1 MVNNVTFCIQT
12 LPHDNSGFSLPS
24 PDSAVLLEVIDEHN
38 WLHPEDPI
46 AAMLTSSCA
55 NIFQD
60 GEQLIPVGSIEF
72 VESGLRRWYGIER
85 GLTPLFIPEQLRPFA
100 NRWVQAAH
108 GKRQVESAIANLG
121 KAFIKSASA
130 VKCDYAGI
138 YHAGQKLPDD
148 TDYFVSQTI
157 DIVSEWRIFVHRGNI
172 LDLKNYSGDPWQ
184 MPDRTTVEKM
194 VEAFTNTPKAYT
206 LDVAV
211 LRNGQTAVIEV
222 HNFIACGLYGF
233 TSPKLPLMYCDGI
246 YFELEQKM

>member
-24 PDSAVLLEVIDEHN
+24 PDSAVLREVIDEDN

-46 AAMLTSSCA
+46 DAMLSSSCA
-55 NIFQD
+55 DIFQD

-100 NRWVQAAH
+100 NRWVQVAH

-184 MPDRTTVEKM
+184 IPDRTTVEKM
-194 VEAFTNTPKAYT
+194 VKAFTNTPKAYT

-222 HNFIACGLYGF
+222 HNFISCGLYGF

>member
-12 LPHDNSGFSLPS
+12 LSHDNSGFSLPS

-46 AAMLTSSCA
+46 AAMLSSSCA

-233 TSPKLPLMYCDGI
+233 NSPKLPLMYCDGI

>member
-46 AAMLTSSCA
+46 AAMLSSSCA

-130 VKCDYAGI
+130 VKLSLI
-138 YHAGQKLPDD
+138 H
-148 TDYFVSQTI
+148 I
-157 DIVSEWRIFVHRGNI
+157 
-172 LDLKNYSGDPWQ
+172 
-184 MPDRTTVEKM
+184 
-194 VEAFTNTPKAYT
+194 
-206 LDVAV
+206 
-211 LRNGQTAVIEV
+211 
-222 HNFIACGLYGF
+222 
-233 TSPKLPLMYCDGI
+233 
-246 YFELEQKM
+246 

>member
-1 MVNNVTFCIQT
+1 MVNNVVFCIQT

-46 AAMLTSSCA
+46 AAMLSSSCA
-55 NIFQD
+55 DIFQD

-100 NRWVQAAH
+100 NRWVQVAH

-138 YHAGQKLPDD
+138 YHTGQKLPDI
-148 TDYFVSQTI
+148 QTTSFHKLSTSFQNGAYLSI
-157 DIVSEWRIFVHRGNI
+157 EATFSTLKIIPATRGKC
-172 LDLKNYSGDPWQ
+172 LTGP
-184 MPDRTTVEKM
+184 P
-194 VEAFTNTPKAYT
+194 
-206 LDVAV
+206 
-211 LRNGQTAVIEV
+211 
-222 HNFIACGLYGF
+222 
-233 TSPKLPLMYCDGI
+233 
-246 YFELEQKM
+246 

>member
-46 AAMLTSSCA
+46 AAMLSSSCA

-85 GLTPLFIPEQLRPFA
+85 GLTPLFIPEPLRPFA
-100 NRWVQAAH
+100 HRWVQVTH
-108 GKRQVESAIANLG
+108 GKQQAESALADLG

-157 DIVSEWRIFVHRGNI
+157 DIVSEWRYRHRFRMAHI
-172 LDLKNYSGDPWQ
+172 CPSRQRSRP
-184 MPDRTTVEKM
+184 
-194 VEAFTNTPKAYT
+194 
-206 LDVAV
+206 
-211 LRNGQTAVIEV
+211 
-222 HNFIACGLYGF
+222 
-233 TSPKLPLMYCDGI
+233 
-246 YFELEQKM
+246 

>member
-1 MVNNVTFCIQT
+1 MVNNVVFCIQT

-46 AAMLTSSCA
+46 AAMLSSSCA
-55 NIFQD
+55 DIFQD

-100 NRWVQAAH
+100 NRWVQVAH

-138 YHAGQKLPDD
+138 YHTGQKLPDD

-157 DIVSEWRIFVHRGNI
+157 DIVSE
-172 LDLKNYSGDPWQ
+172 
-184 MPDRTTVEKM
+184 
-194 VEAFTNTPKAYT
+194 
-206 LDVAV
+206 
-211 LRNGQTAVIEV
+211 
-222 HNFIACGLYGF
+222 
-233 TSPKLPLMYCDGI
+233 
-246 YFELEQKM
+246 